1 MHLRTRMA
9 LREFTDRS
17 GNRWLVWD
25 IRPEQMPAAIRAE
38 DHLQNVLNG
47 WLAFETADGV
57 EKRRLAPIPSRWESA
72 GEPELQR
79 LLERADPVR
88 AEGNAPARQE
98 ASSAPR
104 DAVRAPA
111 TGNAA
116 TLRTFR
122 YPSGRYWSVNE
133 LPTSSS
139 SGERPTLRF
148 TSGSRSLDAREWPSE
163 WSRMSDTDLAELL
176 YRSFPRDRERRNPT
190 GYRRRRGDIA

>member
-1 MHLRTRMA
+1 MA

-17 GNRWLVWD
+17 GSRWLVWD

-72 GEPELQR
+72 GEAELQR
-79 LLERADPVR
+79 FLERAEAVR
-88 AEGNAPARQE
+88 TEASAPARQE
-98 ASSAPR
+98 PASAPR
-104 DAVRAPA
+104 DNARAPA
-111 TGNAA
+111 AGSAA

-133 LPTSSS
+133 LPAPAS
-139 SGERPTLRF
+139 SGDRPTLRF
-148 TSGSRSLDAREWPSE
+148 TSGSRSLEAREWPSE
-163 WSRMSDTDLAELL
+163 WARMSDTDLAELL
-176 YRSFPRDRERRNPT
+176 YRSFPRDRDRRNPT